1 MKEHLKILKALE
13 ELPFSLYEK
22 DFIIYL
28 KGGESYII
36 NSKLLNENKSYG
48 SLYRLH
54 ISEIKELLDFC
65 KNVSLVIKDSEGKIS
80 LTAKG
85 YQEIIE
91 KKFSYDFKKRN
102 YISELDKK
110 IFKNFN
116 FFLNKFNDEQKKAII
131 SDKKNILCIAGPG
144 TGKTT
149 VLTKKIEF
157 FVKFKSFN
165 PKNILSITF
174 TKKARKEMEDRLN
187 KLGIKTNVETFNSFS
202 EKLLKKNKKGKV
214 ISYKE
219 KKELVIKAI
228 EELDFDYD
236 LFNEYYF
243 KISQRRIKSQ
253 SELFFQF
260 IYDTFSNLDFIKNTK
275 IGFVPFYE
283 KLVNIE
289 KDLGRKY
296 YDLLIKI
303 DELMKGK
310 DLRDFSDQII
320 ELIDL
325 FKENKSLIPKYDFIL
340 VDEFQDVNEVQYDL
354 LKLLDSKRMFVVGDP
369 RQAIFSWRG
378 ATDLFINNFS
388 KYFRDPEII
397 YLFENYRS
405 KKNIVEVSNLIIKD
419 LMLPDLE
426 SNVKEKGKVFLKEF
440 KSLEE
445 EVSYI
450 IDKIGDVIDRNEVFI
465 LARTN
470 RILDRISEI
479 LKRKSVKHYI
489 KKDIDDTKNF
499 EKNEIILSTIHSIKG
514 LEAKNVFLVDVNNI
528 NFPNRVKDNFIQEAL
543 KESFKYDKDK
553 EELRLLYVGIT
564 RAKENLY
571 ILYTGVKS
579 KFLVDEIKLYIE
591 KENSFKDFK
600 EFNDSTIQR
609 NMLKDLRKKVS
620 DILGV
625 RTTDILDNNEIEI
638 IVRIKPQTKEDLE
651 SLNIK
656 NRFIVDKFSDD
667 ILDIFN

>member
-1 MKEHLKILKALE
+1 
-13 ELPFSLYEK
+13 
-22 DFIIYL
+22 
-28 KGGESYII
+28 
-36 NSKLLNENKSYG
+36 
-48 SLYRLH
+48 
-54 ISEIKELLDFC
+54 
-65 KNVSLVIKDSEGKIS
+65 
-80 LTAKG
+80 
-85 YQEIIE
+85 
-91 KKFSYDFKKRN
+91 
-102 YISELDKK
+102 
-110 IFKNFN
+110 
-116 FFLNKFNDEQKKAII
+116 
-131 SDKKNILCIAGPG
+131 
-144 TGKTT
+144 
-149 VLTKKIEF
+149 
-157 FVKFKSFN
+157 
-165 PKNILSITF
+165 
-174 TKKARKEMEDRLN
+174 MEDRLN